1 MARAIKEF
9 LQEGTHLRWV
19 PSGAQLAD
27 ALTKA
32 MESNFLRE
40 TLKYGFYRLADEQS
54 TLKERAKTKDRLAWL
69 KNQKQSLNFEQKE
82 QNKENRYK
90 KKTSVICIHEDS
102 CEPSDM
108 PSTGQP

>member
-54 TLKERAKTKDRLAWL
+54 TL
-69 KNQKQSLNFEQKE
+69 
-82 QNKENRYK
+82 
-90 KKTSVICIHEDS
+90 
-102 CEPSDM
+102 
-108 PSTGQP
+108 